1 MSSEREAY
9 DELYCYTIDRGDASF
24 VLQHVVDAFSAQR
37 ANEQSKPIGV
47 TFALVGLY
55 LHVERQFTGRQ
66 VQLAHMQLAR
76 KKQQW
81 PAFVLPVNRGSMTA
95 IDVMAAP
102 AGPQRDAAIHAWCAS
117 VWEAFAQNR
126 QAAVDLLRQHGMV

>member
-9 DELYCYTIDRGDASF
+9 DELYCYTIDQGDASF
-24 VLQHVVDAFSAQR
+24 ILQHVVDAFGAQR

-55 LHVERQFTGRQ
+55 LHVEKQFTGRQ

-95 IDVMAAP
+95 FDVMAAP

-126 QAAVDLLRQHGMV
+126 QAAVDLLRQHGIV